1 MCVRG
6 SEEKVSK
13 MEKCI
18 GDKGLK
24 VNIEKVKVMVCV
36 SEGEVMC
43 SQIDPCGICGKRVTV
58 NLLLCTN
65 SWKVF

>member
-1 MCVRG
+1 
-6 SEEKVSK
+6 

-36 SEGEVMC
+36 SEGLK
-43 SQIDPCGICGKRVTV
+43 KRF
-58 NLLLCTN
+58 LKWRSALEIRG
-65 SWKVF
+65 